1 MRAAAGRAAG
11 RPVVGAT
18 AGADA
23 VVLLVGTKDGRGE
36 GSEGV
41 WGASSQLMRAVM
53 SPMQPIL
60 ASPWPSSAESIPP
73 KGEGGRGGVLATC
86 RVGGGVLRRSRNGYA
101 SAKAGAAWCEHRA
114 LALEGTD

>member
-1 MRAAAGRAAG
+1 M
-11 RPVVGAT
+11 
-18 AGADA
+18 
-23 VVLLVGTKDGRGE
+23 
-36 GSEGV
+36 

-73 KGEGGRGGVLATC
+73 KGEGGRGEVLATC
-86 RVGGGVLRRSRNGYA
+86 RVGGGMLRRSRNGYA